1 MTTNKKECLMIGCTR
16 IPYVR
21 TEGGSYLCEHH
32 YDILVEM
39 GVKTMKN
46 ARVLEDWEITLIKA
60 AA

>member
-16 IPYVR
+16 PPHVK
-21 TEGGSYLCEHH
+21 TEIGSYLCEHH

-46 ARVLEDWEITLIKA
+46 VRVLEDWEIILIKEA
-60 AA
+60 V